1 MKDLTMELFGN
12 WSYPTQILFGN
23 GRVKELPSLLKSHGL
38 KRPLFVT
45 DKGLMNQ
52 KITKDTLNDIVSRG
66 FEYSLFSDVDPNPNE
81 LNLEDGLKV
90 FNEGNYD
97 SVIAFGGGSALDLG
111 KMIAF
116 MCGQE
121 REIWDFEDVGDW
133 WKRAIED
140 RIVPI
145 VAIPTTA
152 GTGSEVGRASVITNS
167 ITYEKKIIYHPKVL
181 PSCVILDPE
190 LTVGM
195 PKYITS
201 GTGMDALA
209 HCVEAFC
216 SPHYHPLGQG
226 IALEGMRLVKEN
238 LLLAYNEPE
247 NLSARAHMMSAAMM
261 GATAFQKGLGAIHAI
276 SHPIGALHNTHHG
289 TTNAIIMT
297 DVLDFN
303 RTEIELKIIE
313 VANYLDIANGFEGF
327 KKFIT
332 ELCQSLEIPKN
343 LSELGVVN
351 PDIKLIA
358 EMAMRDPS
366 VSGNPRVMTE
376 ENTFKLIETL
386 F

>member
-52 KITKDTLNDIVSRG
+52 KITKDTLNHIVSRG

-351 PDIKLIA
+351 PDINLIA

>member
-52 KITKDTLNDIVSRG
+52 KITKDTLNHIVSRG